1 MTDFVLRIIT
11 WGGYW
16 GIAFLMAAENV
27 FPPIPSEIIMGFGGL
42 AVAQGDFAFLP
53 LLLVGTVGAT
63 VGNYFW
69 YLVGQKLGTDR
80 LKPLVN
86 RWGRWLTLEWEDV
99 EALRDQFRDRGG
111 RVIFSFRFLPTFR
124 TIISL
129 PAGMAHMPLGR
140 FLAFTFAGTG
150 VWNAGLIA
158 GGYVLGTRFATLDA
172 WVGWLGLAVTG
183 GAMAWYCY
191 RVATWRPRHRRG

>member
-42 AVAQGDFAFLP
+42 AVARGAFAFLP
-53 LLLVGTVGAT
+53 LLLVGTLGAT

-69 YLVGQKLGTDR
+69 YLVGRKVGTDR
-80 LKPLVN
+80 LKPLIE
-86 RWGRWLTLEWEDV
+86 RWGRWLTLEWEDI
-99 EALRDQFRDRGG
+99 EALREQFRTRGG
-111 RVIFSFRFLPTFR
+111 RIIFSFRFLPTFR

-129 PAGMAHMPLGR
+129 PAGMAHMPIGR
-140 FLAFTFAGTG
+140 FLAFTFVGTG
-150 VWNAGLIA
+150 IWNAGLIA
-158 GGYVLGTRFATLDA
+158 GGYVLGTHFASLEN
-172 WVGWLGLAVTG
+172 WVGWFGLTVTGLAV
-183 GAMAWYCY
+183 AWYLY